1 MTVPVVIV
9 DDHALIASALA
20 VALRAE
26 GMSASVM
33 APDAVLGRLDEPAPA
48 GGLVL
53 LDLDLGNGLDGAAL
67 VPRLRH
73 AGWRVLLV
81 TGSADEIRIALAVAT
96 GAVGRVAKS
105 APFDQLV
112 TTVMHVAEGRSLL
125 SEDERERLRGLAA
138 SGSREREDAQPRF
151 ARLTPRERQIADL
164 LADGRRPAAIAAE
177 FVVSVA
183 TVRTQI
189 RSILGKLEVGSQL
202 EAAALARALR
212 DADAPSTPGLDH
224 LLGTSRR
231 WSATCV

>member
-9 DDHALIASALA
+9 DDHALIASALS

-26 GMSASVM
+26 GVRASVM
-33 APDAVLGRLDEPAPA
+33 APHEIVGRLDEPAPP

-53 LDLDLGNGLDGAAL
+53 LDLDLGDGLDGAAL
-67 VPRLRH
+67 VPRLRR

-81 TGSADEIRIALAVAT
+81 TGSADEIRVALAVAA

-112 TTVMHVAEGRSLL
+112 NAVVQVAQGRTLL
-125 SEDERERLRGLAA
+125 ADDERERLRGLA
-138 SGSREREDAQPRF
+138 GSAAGERAAVQTRF

-164 LADGRRPAAIAAE
+164 LAEGRRPAAIAAE

-183 TVRTQI
+183 TVRTQV
-189 RSILGKLEVGSQL
+189 RSILGKLEVRSQL
-202 EAAALARALR
+202 EAAALARSLAGPTR
-212 DADAPSTPGLDH
+212 PSAP
-224 LLGTSRR
+224 
-231 WSATCV
+231 

>member
-9 DDHALIASALA
+9 DDHALIASALS

-26 GMSASVM
+26 GVRASVM
-33 APDAVLGRLDEPAPA
+33 APHEIVGRLDEPAPP

-53 LDLDLGNGLDGAAL
+53 LDLDLGDGLDGAAL
-67 VPRLRH
+67 VPRLRR

-81 TGSADEIRIALAVAT
+81 TGSADEIRVALAVAA

-112 TTVMHVAEGRSLL
+112 NAVVQVAQGRTLL
-125 SEDERERLRGLAA
+125 ADDERERLRGLA
-138 SGSREREDAQPRF
+138 GSAAGERAAVQTRF

-164 LADGRRPAAIAAE
+164 LAEGRRPAAIAAE

-183 TVRTQI
+183 TVRTQV
-189 RSILGKLEVGSQL
+189 RSILGKLEVRSQL
-202 EAAALARALR
+202 EAAALA
-212 DADAPSTPGLDH
+212 
-224 LLGTSRR
+224 
-231 WSATCV
+231 

>member
-1 MTVPVVIV
+1 MTVPVIIV

-26 GMSASVM
+26 GVSASVM
-33 APDAVLGRLDEPAPA
+33 APDAAVERLDEPAPP

-53 LDLDLGNGLDGAAL
+53 LDLDLGDGLDGAAL
-67 VPRLRH
+67 VPRLRR

-81 TGSADEIRIALAVAT
+81 TGSADEIRVAMAVAA

-105 APFDQLV
+105 ASFDQLV
-112 TTVMHVAEGRSLL
+112 TTVVHVAEGRSLVAD
-125 SEDERERLRGLAA
+125 DERERLCGLAA
-138 SGSREREDAQPRF
+138 SASREREDARARF

-177 FVVSVA
+177 FVVSLA

-189 RSILGKLEVGSQL
+189 RSILGKLEVNSQL
-202 EAAALARALR
+202 EVAALVR
-212 DADAPSTPGLDH
+212 SVGGLD
-224 LLGTSRR
+224 GS
-231 WSATCV
+231 